1 MYLMHEIAQKVE
13 DQLDFQYPDDLR
25 RQGGSGVIFACEAH
39 IKDPIN
45 AESTLFMEL
54 KNVERF

>member
-25 RQGGSGVIFACEAH
+25 RQGGG
-39 IKDPIN
+39 
-45 AESTLFMEL
+45 
-54 KNVERF
+54 R